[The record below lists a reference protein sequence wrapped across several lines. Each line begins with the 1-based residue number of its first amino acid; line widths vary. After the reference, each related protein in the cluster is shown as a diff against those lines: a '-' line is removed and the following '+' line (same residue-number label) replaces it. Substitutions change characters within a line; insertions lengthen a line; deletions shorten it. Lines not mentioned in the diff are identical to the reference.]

1 MTESATTIGQGSG
14 SPADDTSADASGISA
29 AAVRRIRWPLVG
41 LVAGGALLLVL
52 IGGVGIRALVAA
64 LPPGLGATPVT
75 ELQPGSCLREA
86 DPALASYTV
95 VPCFAEHAQQFIAPV
110 DLSVSGNVFS
120 QFSVMSTYSQAVC
133 DRFLEYGLFVTPE
146 VAAPAARANYT
157 MHAFHVPTE
166 ADFAAGKVTAL
177 CSITP
182 ADGKPSRTNLYQA
195 AP

>member
-1 MTESATTIGQGSG
+1 MSESGTTDEPGIASPAADTSDDASAISATTARG
-14 SPADDTSADASGISA
+14 
-29 AAVRRIRWPLVG
+29 IRWPLVG
-41 LVAGGALLLVL
+41 LVAGAALLVLL
-52 IGGVGIRALVAA
+52 IGGVGLRALVAA

-75 ELQPGSCLREA
+75 ELKPGSCLREA
-86 DPALASYTV
+86 DAGLASYTV
-95 VPCFAEHAQQFIAPV
+95 VPCFGSHAQQVIAPV
-110 DLSVSGNVFS
+110 DLSVSGNVFT

-146 VAAPAARANYT
+146 VAAPATRANYT

-166 ADFAAGKVTAL
+166 ADFKAGKVTAL

-182 ADGKPSRTNLYQA
+182 ADGKPSTTNLYQA